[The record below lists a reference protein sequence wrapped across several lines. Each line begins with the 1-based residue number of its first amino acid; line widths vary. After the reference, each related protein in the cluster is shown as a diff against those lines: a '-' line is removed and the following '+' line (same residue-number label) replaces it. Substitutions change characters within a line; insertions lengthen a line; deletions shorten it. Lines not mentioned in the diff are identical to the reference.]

1 MANADSATN
10 MLWLINQATA
20 GEISGQALPPK
31 TQPSGAG
38 EKSGEKSGGEQKQGV
53 LSSGTSGSGASF
65 NDFKIDM
72 NA

>member
-1 MANADSATN
+1 

-31 TQPSGAG
+31 SQPSGAAG
-38 EKSGEKSGGEQKQGV
+38 EKSADKPAAEKSG
-53 LSSGTSGSGASF
+53 STSF